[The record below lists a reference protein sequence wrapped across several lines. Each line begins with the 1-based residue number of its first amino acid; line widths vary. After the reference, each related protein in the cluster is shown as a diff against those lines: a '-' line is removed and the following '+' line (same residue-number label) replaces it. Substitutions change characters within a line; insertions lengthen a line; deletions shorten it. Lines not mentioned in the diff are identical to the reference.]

1 MRFGEGERGGGEDA
15 SARYSRSTCGR
26 VSFRADRFGD
36 STKGA
41 GAFGDPGER
50 SDGLVMIIC
59 GFAKDSDHDI
69 RDQRLDHRDMED
81 RVDCTHAV
89 RKSQSVRPEAHSG
102 TSKGLRYF
110 SASFFEGRV
119 VRKNCALTN
128 AYDPIAN
135 LGAGAR

>member
-36 STKGA
+36 STTGA

-59 GFAKDSDHDI
+59 GFAKDSDHDSAP
-69 RDQRLDHRDMED
+69 RL
-81 RVDCTHAV
+81 V
-89 RKSQSVRPEAHSG
+89 PES
-102 TSKGLRYF
+102 
-110 SASFFEGRV
+110 
-119 VRKNCALTN
+119 
-128 AYDPIAN
+128 YDGQCV
-135 LGAGAR
+135 GA

>member
-36 STKGA
+36 SITGA

-59 GFAKDSDHDI
+59 GFAKDSDHD
-69 RDQRLDHRDMED
+69 
-81 RVDCTHAV
+81 
-89 RKSQSVRPEAHSG
+89 SSVHTAHV
-102 TSKGLRYF
+102 TDITILIWP
-110 SASFFEGRV
+110 
-119 VRKNCALTN
+119 L
-128 AYDPIAN
+128 PHI
-135 LGAGAR
+135 